1 MDKKKLIACAGPF
14 AAAALLTA
22 VLLLTARGDAA
33 HDAALSMGVLLFTAA
48 LNAALALALRSGLKT
63 SLYTYRNAE
72 LLAALFFTVV
82 LFGVLLKLFL
92 VSTFRGSALSPAL
105 FFREFIAFPRRFS
118 FWIVGLVVLLS
129 ALVFV
134 SNLSLIRHEG
144 FRPTNLLGAFLG
156 GLYVLLTLVAYLVS
170 DYVQNN
176 TVIPLGGE
184 IANTAASLFL
194 LLLLCYFECA
204 FLGVAVMGWICAR
217 HVPAY
222 DKDFI
227 IIPGCSISK
236 AGGLLPLLK
245 GRTHRAIRFAW
256 EQEMATGRPVRYVPS
271 GGQGP
276 DEIMSE
282 GSAMELYLLSHSAES
297 DEVFPERQ
305 SSNTWENMLFSKRII
320 DSLQPG
326 AKVAFSTTN
335 YHVYRSGI
343 LARQAGMQAEGIASG
358 TKWYF
363 WPNGFI
369 REFIAIMAMH
379 KKAHLFTAVLLA
391 LLCAAL
397 GAAGARVGLL

>member
-1 MDKKKLIACAGPF
+1 MDKKKLIACAGHF

-33 HDAALSMGVLLFTAA
+33 HDAAVSMGFLLFTAA
-48 LNAALALALRSGLKT
+48 LNAVLLSALRRSLKA
-63 SLYTYRNAE
+63 SLYTYRNAQ
-72 LLAALFFTVV
+72 LFAALFFTIVQ
-82 LFGVLLKLFL
+82 FGVLLRLFV
-92 VSTFRGSALSPAL
+92 VSTFRGLDITPAL
-105 FFREFIAFPRRFS
+105 FYSEFIGFPRRFS
-118 FWIVGLVVLLS
+118 FWVVGLLVFVS
-129 ALVFV
+129 VLVFV

-156 GLYVLLTLVAYLVS
+156 GLYVLLTAGIYLLS
-170 DYVQNN
+170 DYIQKNAP
-176 TVIPLGGE
+176 IPVGGMA
-184 IANTAASLFL
+184 ANAAVSLFIL
-194 LLLLCYFECA
+194 CMLCYFECA

-297 DEVFPERQ
+297 EEVFPERQ

-343 LARQAGMQAEGIASG
+343 LARQAGMEAEGIASG

-379 KKAHLFTAVLLA
+379 KKSHVTAAAILA

-397 GAAGARVGLL
+397 GMAGAWAGML